1 MRIVVVGV
9 GKTGYSIA
17 KLLADGDYDVV
28 VVEQDEERRQVIK
41 DSLDVLAIRGNGC
54 SPEVLS
60 LPEVRNADV
69 FIAMTDSDEVNM
81 VACRLAKAYGARHT
95 VARIRNEGYTA
106 KDQEL
111 MSKELKVDLN
121 LNPER
126 ITANEINHVLMTPA
140 ALDVDDFAN
149 GKVRMFG
156 TRLTESF
163 PYLNK
168 PLKDVKLPEGILIAM
183 LFRNH
188 QMIIPHGDDVMQVG
202 DNVYFIGH
210 QQVIQEFAEIFEKR
224 YEKLERVLL
233 IGAGRAGR
241 MLANMLDKEGIFVK
255 VIDQDEE
262 RCRQLSEQLNN
273 GLVLCGDGTDIDLLM
288 EEGVS
293 EADCMIC
300 LTDDDKLNL
309 LLALLGKHLGAKK
322 TIVRVARSEYVDI
335 MEKVGVDIVL
345 SSRLLSAAEVMR
357 FVRRG
362 GVVSVALLEGAKAEA
377 MELNVEPGCKVAGK
391 SLIKADLPR
400 DCLVCGIV
408 HHDVAFVP
416 NGHSV
421 MNSGDRVIVFAKS
434 EVMQD
439 VIDCFGNK

>member
-1 MRIVVVGV
+1 
-9 GKTGYSIA
+9 
-17 KLLADGDYDVV
+17 
-28 VVEQDEERRQVIK
+28 
-41 DSLDVLAIRGNGC
+41 
-54 SPEVLS
+54 
-60 LPEVRNADV
+60 
-69 FIAMTDSDEVNM
+69 
-81 VACRLAKAYGARHT
+81 
-95 VARIRNEGYTA
+95 
-106 KDQEL
+106 
-111 MSKELKVDLN
+111 
-121 LNPER
+121 
-126 ITANEINHVLMTPA
+126 
-140 ALDVDDFAN
+140 
-149 GKVRMFG
+149 
-156 TRLTESF
+156 
-163 PYLNK
+163 
-168 PLKDVKLPEGILIAM
+168 VKLPEGILIAM
-183 LFRNH
+183 MFRNH
-188 QMIIPHGDDVMQVG
+188 QMIIPHGDDVMKVG

-224 YEKLERVLL
+224 YEKLQRVLL

-262 RCRQLSEQLNN
+262 RCRQLSEQLDN
-273 GLVLCGDGTDIDLLM
+273 GLVLCGDGTDIDLLT

>member
-54 SPEVLS
+54 SPEVLT
-60 LPEVRNADV
+60 LPEVRNAVDL
-69 FIAMTDSDEVNM
+69 IAMTDSDEVNM

-111 MSKELKVDLN
+111 LSKELKVDLN

-255 VIDQDEE
+255 VID
-262 RCRQLSEQLNN
+262 
-273 GLVLCGDGTDIDLLM
+273 CGDGTDIDLLM